1 MDGQTPL
8 IYKSFAQAGHWRAV
22 CTPQIGFKAMG
33 PRPGAYGGF
42 VNGRTR
48 SSRLASQEHQM
59 SDPIFTDWKPE
70 HSAQWASNPLCLAHS
85 LPATPLFSLEALAE
99 LIDGYPRQHYS
110 LVEMGPQGSNRRLW
124 REGDIGGLK
133 GVDVIEA
140 ICKGR
145 MWLNLRNV
153 SAVDKRYRDVLDQ
166 IFEEVRGHVP
176 GYDTYNRT
184 SGILISSPNAQVYYH
199 MDLPGQSLW
208 QLHGKKRVYVY
219 PASAPYLTPQQ
230 LEKIALYEVEVDVPY
245 DPAYDAGAQVFEI
258 GPGEML
264 HWPLNAPHRVEN
276 FDCLNV
282 SMTTEYWTE
291 SIRRAQ
297 MINVANGLLR
307 EKMRVTPKSR
317 NTSGAS
323 FWAKAALQAGV
334 RRSGL
339 LKKARKSKRPIEFT
353 LDQAEPGRII
363 DLPQA
368 AE

>member
-1 MDGQTPL
+1 
-8 IYKSFAQAGHWRAV
+8 
-22 CTPQIGFKAMG
+22 
-33 PRPGAYGGF
+33 
-42 VNGRTR
+42 
-48 SSRLASQEHQM
+48 M
-59 SDPIFTDWKPE
+59 SDPIFTEWTPE
-70 HSAQWASNPLCLAHS
+70 HTADWAAKPVKLTHRLSS
-85 LPATPLFSLEALAE
+85 DPLFSPDALAE

-124 REGDIGGLK
+124 REGDIGGLAGK
-133 GVDVIEA
+133 DVIDA
-140 ICKGR
+140 IAKGR

-166 IFEEVRGHVP
+166 IFEEVRSHVP

-219 PASAPYLTPQQ
+219 PAKAPFLTPEQ

-245 DPAYDAGAQVFEI
+245 NAEYDAHAKVFEI

-276 FDCLNV
+276 LDCLNV

-291 SIRRAQ
+291 TIRRAQ
-297 MINVANGLLR
+297 MVNVANGLLR
-307 EKMRVTPKSR
+307 EKMKLAPKSR
-317 NTSGAS
+317 ATSGPG

-339 LKKARKSKRPIEFT
+339 LKKARKAKRPIEFT
-353 LDQAEPGRII
+353 LDRAEPGRVI
-363 DLPQA
+363 DLPKA